1 MSLWRRETRRAEVE
15 LKRSKKVDYYKVL
28 GVSKTATEAEVK
40 KAFRKESLKHHPDKG
55 GDEEKFKLCNEA
67 YGVLSDDQQRRRYD
81 SGVDDM
87 DDMDLGGGGF
97 GGMGGMGGMGGVNLA
112 DLFGAQFANFD
123 MGPGTG
129 STHFYGPGTSF
140 RFG

>member
-1 MSLWRRETRRAEVE
+1 MGWYTNAS
-15 LKRSKKVDYYKVL
+15 SYYKVL
-28 GVSKTATEAEVK
+28 GVPKTASSAEVK
-40 KAFRKESLKHHPDKG
+40 KAFRRESLKHHPDKG
-55 GDEEKFKLCNEA
+55 GDEEKFKQCNEA
-67 YGVLSDDQQRRRYD
+67 YSVLSDDQKRRRYD

-87 DDMDLGGGGF
+87 DEMDMASGMGGMGGF

-129 STHFYGPGTSF
+129 GGSTHFYGPGTTF
-140 RFG
+140 HFG

>member
-1 MSLWRRETRRAEVE
+1 MLQSR
-15 LKRSKKVDYYKVL
+15 KVLTHVSCSYYKLL
-28 GVSKTATEAEVK
+28 GVPKTATEAEIK

-55 GDEEKFKLCNEA
+55 GDEEKFKQCNEA
-67 YGVLSDDQQRRRYD
+67 YGVLSDEQKRRRYD

-87 DDMDLGGGGF
+87 DDMDLGGGF
-97 GGMGGMGGMGGVNLA
+97 GGMGGMGGVNLA

-123 MGPGTG
+123 MGPGT
-129 STHFYGPGTSF
+129 THFYGPQTSF